1 MGLGKSSDLGA
12 EPIGIHAGHLSR
24 GMTPSYE
31 DYGGSLQE
39 KFGVWQV
46 SWQVTEPQ
54 SPSRD
59 GQEEEEVTDCL
70 RLGMGSLCSWYTAHA
85 LPSIKGKRDLVPFG
99 HACKPPPH
107 SPK

>member
-1 MGLGKSSDLGA
+1 MGPGKSSDLGA

-39 KFGVWQV
+39 KSGVWQV
-46 SWQVTEPQ
+46 NWQVTEPQ

-59 GQEEEEVTDCL
+59 GQEEEEVIVRDWGWGLCAVGTWHMLCL
-70 RLGMGSLCSWYTAHA
+70 RSRAKET
-85 LPSIKGKRDLVPFG
+85 
-99 HACKPPPH
+99 
-107 SPK
+107 